1 MVDKDEKNL
10 NTSKKQDLIPIKVL
24 HLISTLDVGGAEQN
38 LLRLISTMDKS
49 TFQNHVV
56 CMKKTGIVGQ
66 KMEKTDTPVYSLN
79 MKKGVPDIRAVLRL
93 RFLARLMRPDIIQ
106 CWMYH
111 ANLMGLTIPNRSRIL
126 WNIRCSDLDL
136 SIYGNVYRFAVMAGA
151 RLSSLPYAVAANSIA
166 GRDVHIKLGYNP
178 KKWVIIPN
186 GFDTEIFK
194 PDLEARSQIRAG
206 LNIPND
212 ALVIGL
218 IGRFDPVKDHAT
230 FFSAASLFLRSHPD
244 ALFIL
249 AGRGIT
255 DQNHCMRDYTEA
267 ITDQKKFYLLGERE
281 DIPRIISAID
291 IATSSS
297 ISEGFPNAI
306 GEAMAC
312 GVPCVA
318 TDAGDSGLLMGDTGL
333 LINRKSPQDLCK
345 AWDMIARI
353 TPEARLEM
361 GARGRERIQKLYSQD
376 KTTRSYEDLYWQII
390 NYRNEK

>member
-1 MVDKDEKNL
+1 MVEA
-10 NTSKKQDLIPIKVL
+10 PIKVL

-49 TFQNHVV
+49 TFDNHVV
-56 CMKKTGIVGQ
+56 CMTKPGIVGQ
-66 KMEKTDTPVYSLN
+66 ELEKTSTPVLSLN

-111 ANLMGLTIPNRSRIL
+111 ANLLGLSLLKPKRTL

-136 SIYGNVYRFAVMAGA
+136 SLYGHIYRFAVMAGA
-151 RLSSLPYAVAANSIA
+151 RLSSLPYAVAANSIS
-166 GRDVHIKLGYNP
+166 GKKVHEGLGYHP
-178 KKWVIIPN
+178 KKWAIIPN
-186 GFDTEIFK
+186 GFDTHIFK
-194 PDLEARSQIRAG
+194 PDLEARSQIRSD
-206 LNIPND
+206 LNIPHD

-218 IGRFDPVKDHAT
+218 IGRFDPMKDHAT

-249 AGRGIT
+249 AGRGVT
-255 DQNHCMRDYTEA
+255 DQNPRMRDYMGA
-267 ITDQKKFYLLGERE
+267 ITDQKKFHLLGERD
-281 DIPRIISAID
+281 DIPRILSAMD

-297 ISEGFPNAI
+297 ISEGFPNAL

-318 TDAGDSGLLMGDTGL
+318 TDAGDSRLLLGDTG
-333 LINRKSPQDLCK
+333 IVVNRKSPQELCK
-345 AWDMIARI
+345 AWDIIARM
-353 TPEARLEM
+353 TPETRLDM
-361 GARGRERIQKLYSQD
+361 GSRARERIQKHYSQD
-376 KTTRSYEDLYWQII
+376 KTTRSYEDLYWQIF
-390 NYRNEK
+390 NYRS

>member
-1 MVDKDEKNL
+1 VDKDEKNL

-38 LLRLISTMDKS
+38 LLRLISTMDTS

-56 CMKKTGIVGQ
+56 CMTKPGIVGQ
-66 KMEKTDTPVYSLN
+66 KLEKTSTPVSSLN

-93 RFLARLMRPDIIQ
+93 RFLARLLRPDIIQ

-111 ANLMGLTIPNRSRIL
+111 ANLLGLTIPDRARIL

-136 SIYGNVYRFAVMAGA
+136 SLYGTVYRFAVMAGA
-151 RLSSLPYAVAANSIA
+151 RLSSIPYAVAANSIA
-166 GRDVHIKLGYNP
+166 GRDVHERLGYHP
-178 KKWVIIPN
+178 QKWVIIPN

-194 PDLEARSQIRAG
+194 PDPDARFRIRSELG
-206 LNIPND
+206 IPDD

-218 IGRFDPVKDHAT
+218 IGRFDPMKDHSS
-230 FFSAASLFLRSHPD
+230 FFAASLSFLKPYPHTH
-244 ALFIL
+244 FIL
-249 AGRGIT
+249 AGRGVTNENPQIR
-255 DQNHCMRDYTEA
+255 DQLGQRANL
-267 ITDQKKFYLLGERE
+267 KKFHLLGERD
-281 DIPRIISAID
+281 DIPRILSAID
-291 IATSSS
+291 IASSSS

-333 LINRKSPQDLCK
+333 VVNRKSPQELCK
-345 AWDMIARI
+345 AWDMIARM

-361 GARGRERIQKLYSQD
+361 GSRARERIQKHYSQD

-390 NYRNEK
+390 NNKNKN

>member
-1 MVDKDEKNL
+1 MTK
-10 NTSKKQDLIPIKVL
+10 P
-24 HLISTLDVGGAEQN
+24 
-38 LLRLISTMDKS
+38 
-49 TFQNHVV
+49 
-56 CMKKTGIVGQ
+56 GIVGQ
-66 KMEKTDTPVYSLN
+66 KLEKTSTPIFSLN
-79 MKKGVPDIRAVLRL
+79 MKKGVPDIRAILRL

-111 ANLMGLTIPNRSRIL
+111 ANLLGLSLLQPKSTL
-126 WNIRCSDLDL
+126 WSIRCSDLDL
-136 SIYGNVYRFAVMAGA
+136 SLYGHIYRFAVMAGA
-151 RLSSLPYAVAANSIA
+151 RLSSLPYAVAVNSIA
-166 GRDVHIKLGYNP
+166 GRDVHKKLGYNP

-206 LNIPND
+206 LNIPHD

-218 IGRFDPVKDHAT
+218 IGRFDPMKDHAT

-249 AGRGIT
+249 AGRGVT
-255 DQNHCMRDYTEA
+255 DQNPSMRDYTEA
-267 ITDQKKFYLLGERE
+267 ITGQRKFRLLGERD

-297 ISEGFPNAI
+297 MSEGFPNVI

-333 LINRKSPQDLCK
+333 VVNKKSPQELCK

-361 GARGRERIQKLYSQD
+361 GSRGRDRIQKHYSQG

-390 NYRNEK
+390 NYRNKR

>member
-1 MVDKDEKNL
+1 VDKDEKNL
-10 NTSKKQDLIPIKVL
+10 NTSKKQDLTPIKVL

-49 TFQNHVV
+49 TFQNHVI
-56 CMKKTGIVGQ
+56 CMTKPGIVGQ
-66 KMEKTDTPVYSLN
+66 KLEKTSTPVFSLN

-111 ANLMGLTIPNRSRIL
+111 ANLMGLTIPNRARIL

-136 SIYGNVYRFAVMAGA
+136 SIYGTVYRFAVMAGA
-151 RLSSLPYAVAANSIA
+151 RLSSIPYAVAANSIA
-166 GRDVHIKLGYNP
+166 GRDAHERLGYHP

-194 PDLEARSQIRAG
+194 PDPNAHFSIRSELG
-206 LNIPND
+206 IPDD
-212 ALVIGL
+212 ALVLGL
-218 IGRFDPVKDHAT
+218 IGRFDPMKDHAT
-230 FFSAASLFLRSHPD
+230 FFSAASLFLMSHPD

-249 AGRGIT
+249 AGRGVT
-255 DQNHCMRDYTEA
+255 DQNPRMRDYIGA
-267 ITDQKKFYLLGERE
+267 ITDQKKFHLLGERD
-281 DIPRIISAID
+281 DIPRILSAID

-318 TDAGDSGLLMGDTGL
+318 TDAGDTGLLMGDTGL
-333 LINRKSPQDLCK
+333 VVNRKSPQELCK
-345 AWDMIARI
+345 AWDMIARM
-353 TPEARLEM
+353 TPEVRLEM
-361 GARGRERIQKLYSQD
+361 GSRARERIQKNYSQD
-376 KTTRSYEDLYWQII
+376 KTTRSYEDLYRQII
-390 NYRNEK
+390 NA